1 MGPRSKVKVSLESLV
16 NGLSCP
22 QSGRMGS
29 DDSFWSQIDKMQK
42 VLITKN
48 CTNRQFL
55 ALKVPPGFWGQIRS
69 GRLNF
74 QDRIKVDT
82 DSES

>member
-1 MGPRSKVKVSLESLV
+1 MYYFLPVQSFSALNAPALCAQTVGPRSKVKVSLESLV

-42 VLITKN
+42 VSGFDPQKMAKIDN
-48 CTNRQFL
+48 FL
-55 ALKVPPGFWGQIRS
+55 P
-69 GRLNF
+69 
-74 QDRIKVDT
+74 
-82 DSES
+82 